1 MEMPSGK
8 ASLFRPPAFTLDLF
22 NDYVDDEDQTI
33 KEELEVTTVSNTQG
47 IDNRTRLLP
56 GFSTPEQTS
65 SVPSSDNTAQG
76 GQFLK
81 AGNDQNED
89 SHYDDDIEVGVFAHR
104 TKRPRPFRPSS
115 NPFVSTPRVPTL
127 TQQGR
132 LPKELLTGY
141 RRAQQDIVLRQE
153 SYPEFDYTASTSR
166 RRSTK
171 QSYGR
176 VHTTL
181 PTTNLIPTG
190 GGGYLVTNS
199 FTTSAQRKR
208 LEQQEKLERVLTDLE
223 ECVAACPTDVKLQ
236 GKLLHLRTLQNRLEQ
251 SEHTV
256 LKGQEAALIRDVE
269 KMLQRKRMSIVK
281 AEFESQ
287 ARAMVENM
295 STSLSPGTQ
304 RRKQRAYDEEIGSMS
319 PLSSVWS
326 ETVAPSERS
335 SSSHPST
342 GGKTVPPSYYQEH
355 KHGRPKRELER
366 DAYADDGKNDIRGD
380 DEDVVG
386 DDEYGRKTYGG
397 KTIAQENATPVS
409 DFDIAKVLMEAT
421 AEEVDEKDAKEDSG
435 DDVGQSSDEDTGDE
449 RDIGGKGDNKCK
461 GNDDNEDGTDEENV
475 TGDKGKE
482 SNENGTDNEQKE
494 GDNDDEDSGNDE
506 DEDE

>member
-1 MEMPSGK
+1 M
-8 ASLFRPPAFTLDLF
+8 
-22 NDYVDDEDQTI
+22 
-33 KEELEVTTVSNTQG
+33 SNTQG

-236 GKLLHLRTLQNRLEQ
+236 G
-251 SEHTV
+251 
-256 LKGQEAALIRDVE
+256 
-269 KMLQRKRMSIVK
+269 
-281 AEFESQ
+281 
-287 ARAMVENM
+287 
-295 STSLSPGTQ
+295 
-304 RRKQRAYDEEIGSMS
+304 
-319 PLSSVWS
+319 
-326 ETVAPSERS
+326 
-335 SSSHPST
+335 
-342 GGKTVPPSYYQEH
+342 SYY
-355 KHGRPKRELER
+355 
-366 DAYADDGKNDIRGD
+366 I
-380 DEDVVG
+380 
-386 DDEYGRKTYGG
+386 
-397 KTIAQENATPVS
+397 
-409 DFDIAKVLMEAT
+409 
-421 AEEVDEKDAKEDSG
+421 SG
-435 DDVGQSSDEDTGDE
+435 HFRTV
-449 RDIGGKGDNKCK
+449 
-461 GNDDNEDGTDEENV
+461 
-475 TGDKGKE
+475 
-482 SNENGTDNEQKE
+482 
-494 GDNDDEDSGNDE
+494 
-506 DEDE
+506 